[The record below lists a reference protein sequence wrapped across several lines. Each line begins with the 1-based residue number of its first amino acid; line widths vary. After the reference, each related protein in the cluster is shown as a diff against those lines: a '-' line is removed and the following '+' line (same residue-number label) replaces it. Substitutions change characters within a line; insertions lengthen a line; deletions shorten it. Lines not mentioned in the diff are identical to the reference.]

1 MILDDENNLIEK
13 SSDNWV
19 VFKTI
24 LYNLYYGENDKKLYE
39 NYLNNFLDRNF
50 GDRNY
55 DYDYYYGNGS
65 GYIHIS
71 KKNRVLS
78 SIAFESYDTL
88 LKIDIIFFTN
98 NFDNKDELNLFI
110 DKLNINKKNIKYIN
124 YSQYYRYIEK
134 IRL

>member
-13 SSDNWV
+13 SSNNWV

-24 LYNLYYGENDKKLYE
+24 LYNLYYSENDKKLYE

-55 DYDYYYGNGS
+55 DYNYDYGNGS
-65 GYIHIS
+65 GYIHVC
-71 KKNRVLS
+71 KKNRLIS
-78 SIAFESYDTL
+78 AIAFKSYDTL
-88 LKIDIIFFTN
+88 LKIDIIFFIN
-98 NFDNKDELNLFI
+98 NFDNIDEVNLFV
-110 DKLNINKKNIKYIN
+110 DNLNINKKNIKYIN
-124 YSQYYRYIEK
+124 YSQYYRYIEE